1 MFRIFVT
8 KISSKYKLVRNNTDR
23 NFQMEDITYFEF
35 DDINKVL
42 KIDFYNHML
51 DHFWCVRRFHSS
63 QLLADADTKKPVIL
77 MNNECEDYVITTRT
91 YADNILSCIQSMD
104 IAIISIKDL
113 YDRSTYDRYQISFV
127 NFTEYHYEIFNN
139 KVSTIRDVILRL
151 IKHLYCL
158 QIDKATYDNIFIKN
172 PHMKNEPVFDT
183 YDKLRKIYNQCKDSR
198 NKANHEGD
206 FRIEELGELNIFEST
221 RVFGKQSPYY
231 EAMEVERNSAILRIR
246 ESSKLLSKMYR
257 LRNNLLGVIFEFYEY
272 FDKPFMEHIDLIN
285 S

>member
-1 MFRIFVT
+1 
-8 KISSKYKLVRNNTDR
+8 
-23 NFQMEDITYFEF
+23 MENITYFEF

-51 DHFWCVRRFHSS
+51 DHFWCVRRFHSC
-63 QLLADADTKKPVIL
+63 QLLAETKKPVIL
-77 MNNECEDYVITTRT
+77 MNKECEDYVITTRT

-113 YDRSTYDRYQISFV
+113 YDRNTYDRYQISFV
-127 NFTEYHYEIFNN
+127 NFAEYHHEIFNN
-139 KVSTIRDVILRL
+139 KVSTIRDIILRL

-158 QIDKATYDNIFIKN
+158 QIDKATYENVFEKN
-172 PHMKNEPVFDT
+172 PYMQNEPVFET
-183 YDKLRKIYNQCKDSR
+183 YYKLRKIYNQCKESR

-206 FRIEELGELNIFEST
+206 FTIKELGELNIFEST

-231 EAMEVERNSAILRIR
+231 ELMNVERNSAILRIQETSR
-246 ESSKLLSKMYR
+246 LLTKMYK
-257 LRNNLLGVIFEFYEY
+257 LRNSLLGVVFEFYEN